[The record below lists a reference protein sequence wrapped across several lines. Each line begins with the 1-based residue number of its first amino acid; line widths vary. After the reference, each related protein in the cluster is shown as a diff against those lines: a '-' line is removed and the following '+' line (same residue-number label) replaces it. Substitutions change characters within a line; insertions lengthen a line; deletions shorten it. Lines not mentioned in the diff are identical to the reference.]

1 MNLTEVF
8 ERVSAEDENKWDV
21 LLEKHE
27 MRFENGRLTGR
38 WLERPLSPQGLSPTP
53 WATSQLCGRLS
64 IPTAYF
70 KRCPTWLQDAQ
81 GNHWL
86 HKEPEVTPRTTSRE
100 TMSGGERWL
109 LRAKGDVLRGVLSDR
124 YSKLNNA
131 DALCTLKPLVENRFE
146 VQWLALT
153 DESFHLRLTDP
164 RLSRDILPGD
174 RVMAGIH
181 VANSEVGKRS
191 VTVDALVYRLVC
203 ANGLVRLVK
212 GKSLFHQRHVGLTP
226 AHLQAS
232 LGRAIEDALIQSAG
246 FMERMSWATRE
257 RLGEVE
263 KTLEA
268 LPFSQTLRETVK
280 ASLLSEPKG
289 QQETLYGLV
298 NALTFTAQG
307 LEPDER
313 YALETM
319 AGTLLEQGG
328 TGRKNGLTPNSPELA
343 ERESVSPFQR
353 ELFEGEALRL

>member
-1 MNLTEVF
+1 MMNLTEVF
-8 ERVSAEDENKWDV
+8 RRVTAEDELKWD
-21 LLEKHE
+21 LLLDKDEL
-27 MRFENGRLTGR
+27 RFAEGNLCSSRLDRT
-38 WLERPLSPQGLSPTP
+38 LYPKGLSPTP
-53 WATSQLCGRLS
+53 WATSQLCSRLG
-64 IPTAYF
+64 IPTAYY
-70 KRCPTWLQDAQ
+70 KRCPTWLRDAQ
-81 GNHWL
+81 ANHFL
-86 HKEPEVTPRTTSRE
+86 HQE
-100 TMSGGERWL
+100 TERVKSERVAGRLSPPTGERWL
-109 LRAKGDVLRGVLSDR
+109 LRAKGNVLRGVLSDR
-124 YSKLNNA
+124 YAKLNNA

-146 VQWLALT
+146 VRWLSLT

-203 ANGLVRLVK
+203 QNGLIRLVK
-212 GKSLFHQRHVGLTP
+212 GKSLLHQRHVGLTP

-232 LGRAIEDALIQSAG
+232 LGRALEDALIQSAG

-263 KTLEA
+263 KTLET

-280 ASLLSEPKG
+280 ASLLAEPKG

-313 YALETM
+313 YALEAM
-319 AGTLLEQGG
+319 AGTLLQSGG
-328 TGRKNGLTPNSPELA
+328 SRVTVPETT
-343 ERESVSPFQR
+343 ERESGSPFQR
-353 ELFEGEALRL
+353 ELFE

>member
-1 MNLTEVF
+1 MNLTQVF
-8 ERVSAEDENKWDV
+8 ERVTAEDELKWD
-21 LLEKHE
+21 LLLDKDE
-27 MRFENGRLTGR
+27 MRFGEGNLCSSRLDR
-38 WLERPLSPQGLSPTP
+38 FLYPKGLSPTP
-53 WATSQLCGRLS
+53 WATSQLCSRLG

-70 KRCPTWLQDAQ
+70 KRCPTWLRDVQA
-81 GNHWL
+81 NHFL
-86 HKEPEVTPRTTSRE
+86 HKEPERTLNR
-100 TMSGGERWL
+100 SGFSQERWL

-124 YSKLNNA
+124 YAKLNNA
-131 DALCTLKPLVENRFE
+131 DALCTLKPLVEDRFE

-203 ANGLVRLVK
+203 QNGLIRLVK
-212 GKSLFHQRHVGLTP
+212 GKSLLHQRHVGLTP

-232 LGRAIEDALIQSAG
+232 LGRALEDALIQSAG

-257 RLGEVE
+257 HLGEVE
-263 KTLEA
+263 KTLET

-280 ASLLSEPKG
+280 ASLLAEPKG
-289 QQETLYGLV
+289 QQETLYGLI
-298 NALTFTAQG
+298 NALTFTAQS

-313 YALETM
+313 YALEAL
-319 AGTLLEQGG
+319 AGTLLESGG
-328 TGRKNGLTPNSPELA
+328 SKITAPETT
-343 ERESVSPFQR
+343 ERESVSSFQR

>member
-1 MNLTEVF
+1 MNLTQVF
-8 ERVSAEDENKWDV
+8 ERVTAEDELKWD
-21 LLEKHE
+21 LLLGKDE
-27 MRFENGRLTGR
+27 MRFENGRLTSR
-38 WLERPLSPQGLSPTP
+38 WLERPLSPEGLSPTP
-53 WATSQLCGRLS
+53 WATSQMCNRLG

-70 KRCPTWLQDAQ
+70 KRCPTWLRDAQ
-81 GNHWL
+81 ANHFL
-86 HKEPEVTPRTTSRE
+86 HKEPEKGQSARV
-100 TMSGGERWL
+100 SGRSSSPPGERWL

-124 YSKLNNA
+124 YAKLNNA

-203 ANGLVRLVK
+203 QNGLIRLVK
-212 GKSLFHQRHVGLTP
+212 GKSLLHQRHVGLTP

-257 RLGEVE
+257 KLGEVE
-263 KTLEA
+263 KTLDA
-268 LPFSQTLRETVK
+268 LPFSQTLRDTVK

-313 YALETM
+313 YALETI
-319 AGTLLEQGG
+319 AGTLLESGG
-328 TGRKNGLTPNSPELA
+328 KGSLKENSSETM
-343 ERESVSPFQR
+343 EREIGSPFQR
-353 ELFEGEALRL
+353 ELFE

>member
-1 MNLTEVF
+1 MKLTQVF
-8 ERVSAEDENKWDV
+8 EQVTAEDELKWD
-21 LLEKHE
+21 LLLDKGE
-27 MRFENGRLTGR
+27 MRFGEGNLCSSRLDRT
-38 WLERPLSPQGLSPTP
+38 LYPKGLSPTP
-53 WATSQLCGRLS
+53 WATSQMCNRLG

-70 KRCPTWLQDAQ
+70 KRCPLWLRDAQ
-81 GNHWL
+81 VNHWL
-86 HKEPEVTPRTTSRE
+86 HQEPEGSRRMTSRG
-100 TMSGGERWL
+100 TMPGDRWL
-109 LRAKGDVLRGVLSDR
+109 LRAKGEVLRGVLSDR
-124 YSKLNNA
+124 YAKLNNA

-153 DESFHLRLTDP
+153 DETFHLRLTDP

-203 ANGLVRLVK
+203 QNGLIRLVK
-212 GKSLFHQRHVGLTP
+212 GKSLLHQRHVGLTP
-226 AHLQAS
+226 AHLQAA

-257 RLGEVE
+257 RLGGVE
-263 KTLEA
+263 KTLDA
-268 LPFSQTLRETVK
+268 LPFSQTLRETVRT
-280 ASLLSEPKG
+280 SLLSEPKG

-313 YALETM
+313 YTLEAM
-319 AGTLLEQGG
+319 AGTILESGVQGIKG
-328 TGRKNGLTPNSPELA
+328 GLKENSLQTP
-343 ERESVSPFQR
+343 EREIGSPFQR
-353 ELFEGEALRL
+353 ELFEGEALRG